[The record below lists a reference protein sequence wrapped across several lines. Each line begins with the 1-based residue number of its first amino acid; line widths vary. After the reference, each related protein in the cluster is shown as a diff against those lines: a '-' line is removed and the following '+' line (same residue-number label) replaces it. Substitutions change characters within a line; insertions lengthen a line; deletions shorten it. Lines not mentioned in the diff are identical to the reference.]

1 MMRIEWDITPKID
14 FNLKYNT
21 MRQETLRGKK
31 DRSLSA
37 THKGEE
43 KPTNQKGAIAVSK
56 KDRPRHL
63 KNESEA
69 APKTSTKK
77 QQNSI

>member
-1 MMRIEWDITPKID
+1 
-14 FNLKYNT
+14 

-37 THKGEE
+37 THKGEQ
-43 KPTNQKGAIAVSK
+43 KPTTQKGAIDVSK

-63 KNESEA
+63 KDESA
-69 APKTSTKK
+69 GAPKNTSKK
-77 QQNSI
+77 QGNSI